1 MSRVQTQLDDIE
13 MAQIQVG
20 EDERLKEIDRL
31 LNAETLR
38 EHTQEVS
45 HRLSGGDGSVV
56 DQLSASLQTLQR
68 IAHLDEQFEE
78 MLDLLAK
85 SKIELD
91 EMARDVGRISDNV
104 TVSSE
109 ELEMMQE
116 RLHLIERLK
125 RTHGGDVESV
135 LRAQDQLQSE
145 MDILVCHSLDW

>member
-1 MSRVQTQLDDIE
+1 MKVDKLRALQRELEELQAQEEIRQLKMSRVQTQLDDIE

-20 EDERLKEIDRL
+20 EDERLSKEIDRL

-78 MLDLLAK
+78 MDCYK

-91 EMARDVGRISDNV
+91 EMARM
-104 TVSSE
+104 
-109 ELEMMQE
+109 L
-116 RLHLIERLK
+116 
-125 RTHGGDVESV
+125 VES
-135 LRAQDQLQSE
+135 LITLPFLQKN
-145 MDILVCHSLDW
+145 WK